1 MAQSRVFDSTIFTS
15 PSKTPTAFLFY
26 GDVKSKK
33 VCFALRTWLWLL
45 RNRCAFL
52 NCVFRL
58 SPSVRIGTQ
67 TSIFIFFCPRTF
79 LPTIWAYAG
88 VELQPL
94 TIASQKLH
102 VTYLALPTLQAQ
114 NKWLMWLKW
123 SGFFFIANK
132 WIDQWIGT
140 DLWLRGESRLK
151 RIISRHQSKRKKTIL
166 LLINLSTGERESLS
180 Q

>member
-79 LPTIWAYAG
+79 LPTIWAYAR

-102 VTYLALPTLQAQ
+102 VTYLALPIQIKVVSLLTINAHEI
-114 NKWLMWLKW
+114 KMIWI
-123 SGFFFIANK
+123 FFIANK
-132 WIDQWIGT
+132 WIDHGSGP
-140 DLWLRGESRLK
+140 LGSR
-151 RIISRHQSKRKKTIL
+151 RVTPQANHMDEVATRHQSKEKDHLAAHQYVDRW
-166 LLINLSTGERESLS
+166 
-180 Q
+180 